1 VVRHGW
7 ARARAGSAGRGR
19 DHGREPARARTD
31 FPYEDGDLFRRA
43 VSYVQEGL
51 GEDAAGVLDRNA
63 AALLGL

>member
-1 VVRHGW
+1 MRAVRAAAATMG
-7 ARARAGSAGRGR
+7 ASRLVLG
-19 DHGREPARARTD
+19 TD